1 MAVFEEYINPSKNKR
16 NPPNKIKS
24 TILKVVIAV
33 KQTRWL
39 IVTETNLENFRN
51 QFHSPIQWQRVMHWS
66 FGIF

>member
-1 MAVFEEYINPSKNKR
+1 MAVFEEYINPSKNKP

-51 QFHSPIQWQRVMHWS
+51 QFHSPIQ
-66 FGIF
+66 

>member
-1 MAVFEEYINPSKNKR
+1 MAVFEEYTNPSKNKR
-16 NPPNKIKS
+16 NPPNKIES

-51 QFHSPIQWQRVMHWS
+51 QFHSPIQ
-66 FGIF
+66 